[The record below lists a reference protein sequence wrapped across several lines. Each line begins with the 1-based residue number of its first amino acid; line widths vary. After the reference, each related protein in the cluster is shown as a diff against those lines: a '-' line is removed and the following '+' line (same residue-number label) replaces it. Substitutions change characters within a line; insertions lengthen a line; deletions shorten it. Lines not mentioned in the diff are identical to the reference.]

1 MTTTN
6 MSADKSLN
14 MRVTNDEM
22 MITFPESPQ
31 QEHQYQKFEFNDPI
45 AVIDNRPIMNPKY
58 YEDTVKHGQKFD
70 LRQVANRTVGGQKS
84 NYLMSAFWNPK
95 THMILKKTSEESYTN
110 IYTNKLSFAKKYGR

>member
-1 MTTTN
+1 
-6 MSADKSLN
+6 
-14 MRVTNDEM
+14 
-22 MITFPESPQ
+22 
-31 QEHQYQKFEFNDPI
+31 
-45 AVIDNRPIMNPKY
+45 MNPKY